1 MSGYDLFVI
10 STTDLIPLFLL
21 GFLGSGH
28 CIGMCGP
35 LVVAFPGRSGHF
47 SAHLVYHGGRLLTYV
62 VIGAVMGALGGGWGA
77 LAGGDGVPV
86 GLARFQVWLSLLVA
100 LALLVL
106 GLFRL
111 GILREPSWLS
121 ITPATASSERAA
133 LFRGAQ
139 AGRPEALFL
148 TGLLMGSLPCGL
160 SYAAFIRTLAA
171 GGWTHGALLA
181 LAFGLG
187 TLPALLLVGTA
198 FMGLLRRHRR
208 LSDAIAGVVMV
219 AMGVNLAADALAAL
233 L

>member
-1 MSGYDLFVI
+1 MNFVI
-10 STTDLIPLFLL
+10 DLSSLFLL
-21 GFLGSGH
+21 GLLGSGH

-35 LVVAFPGRSGHF
+35 LVVAFPGQSGRF

-62 VIGAVMGALGGGWGA
+62 VIGAVMGALGGGWGF
-77 LAGGDGVPV
+77 LAGGQGASA

-111 GILREPSWLS
+111 GIMREPSWLS
-121 ITPATASSERAA
+121 VTPAAASSRRAA
-133 LFRGAQ
+133 LFRGAR
-139 AGRPEALFL
+139 AGKPEALFF
-148 TGLLMGSLPCGL
+148 TGVLMGNLPCGL

-171 GGWTHGALLA
+171 GGWIHGALQA

-198 FMGLLRRHRR
+198 FMGLLRRQRR

-219 AMGVNLAADALAAL
+219 AMGVNVAADALAAL

>member
-1 MSGYDLFVI
+1 MVSAIDL
-10 STTDLIPLFLL
+10 TPLFLL

-35 LVVAFPGRSGHF
+35 LVVAFPGQRGRLD
-47 SAHLVYHGGRLLTYV
+47 AHLLYHGGRILTYV
-62 VIGAVMGALGGGWGA
+62 VIGAVMGGLGGGWGA
-77 LAGGDGVPV
+77 LTGGGVSA

-100 LALLVL
+100 LVLLVL

-111 GILREPSWLS
+111 GIVREPGWLS
-121 ITPATASSERAA
+121 LTPAATSGERAA
-133 LFRGAQ
+133 LFRGARS
-139 AGRPEALFL
+139 GRPGALFI

-160 SYAAFIRTLAA
+160 SYAAFIRALAA
-171 GGWTHGALLA
+171 GGWIEGALQA
-181 LAFGLG
+181 LVFGLG

-219 AMGVNLAADALAAL
+219 AMAVNVAADALAAL
-233 L
+233 F